1 MSWSAL
7 MADDREGRSFFGEV
21 RRMART
27 SGAVGGIAARV
38 AGERFLGIKTDKAVH
53 ANDLKALLGGLK
65 GPLMKVAQ
73 FLSTVPNALPP
84 EYAQELAALQ
94 ANAPPMGWNF
104 VRRRMASELG
114 TGWQSK
120 FASFGQEAAAAASL
134 GQVHR
139 ATLPDGTL
147 VACKLQYPDMQS
159 VVEADLRQLKLAM
172 GIFARMDDAI
182 QHDDV
187 YLELCERLR
196 EELDYEREA
205 AHMRLY
211 NTMLADVTDVRTPR
225 PIEGYCS
232 KRLLTMD
239 WLEGRPIMERLG
251 EEPPLEERNA
261 YARALFHAWYVPFYR
276 FGVIHGDPHLGNYQV
291 REPVGD
297 EPAGIN
303 LLDYGAIRVFPPQ
316 FLRGVIMLYEAM
328 RDHDDEKAHEAYRT
342 WGFTDLTKEKMQ
354 VLGLWARFLH
364 EPLLDDRVRK
374 IQADGDVDFGRK
386 VAAEVHAGL
395 KRTGGVKPPREF
407 VLVDRSA
414 VGLGSAFMRL
424 GAELNWH
431 RMFNE
436 LIRDFNEQELAA
448 RQQKVLQ
455 DAGVPPT
462 N

>member
-1 MSWSAL
+1 
-7 MADDREGRSFFGEV
+7 
-21 RRMART
+21 
-27 SGAVGGIAARV
+27 
-38 AGERFLGIKTDKAVH
+38 
-53 ANDLKALLGGLK
+53 
-65 GPLMKVAQ
+65 
-73 FLSTVPNALPP
+73 
-84 EYAQELAALQ
+84 
-94 ANAPPMGWNF
+94 
-104 VRRRMASELG
+104 
-114 TGWQSK
+114 
-120 FASFGQEAAAAASL
+120 
-134 GQVHR
+134 
-139 ATLPDGTL
+139 
-147 VACKLQYPDMQS
+147 
-159 VVEADLRQLKLAM
+159 
-172 GIFARMDDAI
+172 
-182 QHDDV
+182 
-187 YLELCERLR
+187 
-196 EELDYEREA
+196 
-205 AHMRLY
+205 
-211 NTMLADVTDVRTPR
+211 
-225 PIEGYCS
+225 
-232 KRLLTMD
+232 
-239 WLEGRPIMERLG
+239 
-251 EEPPLEERNA
+251 
-261 YARALFHAWYVPFYR
+261 
-276 FGVIHGDPHLGNYQV
+276 
-291 REPVGD
+291 
-297 EPAGIN
+297 
-303 LLDYGAIRVFPPQ
+303 
-316 FLRGVIMLYEAM
+316 VIMLYEAM